1 MATTPTNSIINL
13 GLPSVTPDSFSDPQ
27 VKAAVELFLNG
38 MNNLLREIERFTGMT
53 QKDISLWSTVVP
65 TDTLLAH
72 NLRRLYVTAFEN
84 LILGDVINLFNDAG
98 TLKARKAN
106 AAAGLVKPADGFC
119 STTAGI
125 LAGSRGEVILYSG
138 ITIIT
143 GVSRGDRL
151 FLSTSPGQATLVAP
165 VGAGQLEQF
174 LGIGVDTNIVFMNIA
189 GKYLQH

>member
-13 GLPSVTPDSFSDPQ
+13 GLPSVTPDNFTDSQ
-27 VKAAVELFLNG
+27 IKAVVELVLNG
-38 MNNLLREIERFTGMT
+38 INNLLREIERFTGMT
-53 QKDISLWSTVVP
+53 QKDISLWNSILP
-65 TDTLLAH
+65 SDTLLAH

-84 LILGDVINLFNDAG
+84 LIFGDIINLFNDAG
-98 TLKARKAN
+98 NLKARKAN

-119 STTAGI
+119 STTTGI

-138 ITIIT
+138 INIIT
-143 GVSRGDRL
+143 GVSRGDRI
-151 FLSTSPGQATLVAP
+151 FLSTSPGQATIVAP

-174 LGIGVDTNIVFMNIA
+174 LGIGVDTNIVFMNMA